1 MVQLKILSG
10 KQAGTA
16 WAARRFPVRVGR
28 AAGCDLR
35 SEEAGVHDR
44 HLELRFDPAEG
55 VMLTTQPPAL
65 VSINGETVEQA
76 VLRNGDEIQ
85 AGSLKLQFWLNETRQ
100 GGLRLREWLIWI
112 GIAAVTLGQVA
123 LIYWLAE

>member
-28 AAGCDLR
+28 AANCELR

-44 HLELRFDPAEG
+44 HLELSFDPAEG
-55 VMLTTQPPAL
+55 VRLTAQPPAL
-65 VSINGETVEQA
+65 VSINGQAVEHA

-100 GGLRLREWLIWI
+100 HGLGVREWLIWV

-123 LIYWLAE
+123 LIYWLAQ